1 MSHVRIAPGC
11 SRCAAYGHLSTGHH
25 RALECQVPDIH
36 ISHLTDKETVSEQS
50 RGTLQRTRR
59 FCTLALWPSA
69 RHLSFFICRQ
79 GNLMSTLLG
88 LDEASW
94 LGPGEQ
100 DMA

>member
-1 MSHVRIAPGC
+1 M
-11 SRCAAYGHLSTGHH
+11 
-25 RALECQVPDIH
+25 PDIH

-50 RGTLQRTRR
+50 RGTLQRTWR